1 MSRRLGTAL
10 FSVSLLLGCGA
21 PQDTEKKVEKGPTM
35 QQLRITNISQADLAV
50 CYPKP
55 PAVPAVVNKEVLIGL
70 LLSAR
75 SQVMD
80 CFVDPK
86 NRGGEKETRVTLKA
100 TLNAG
105 KVESTST
112 GENLSQEGKTCVEG
126 VLSKWLGSMPDL
138 ASKAYPA
145 GEAVS
150 AELPIQHV
158 VGVSPSVTH
167 GINEGSDVA
176 AAVRLA
182 QGTWCDCYAE
192 WKDAPPRT
200 LKAKIRVLKRGGA
213 DDPPKVVSPAEVTFE
228 PTQDPAA
235 DRVAACLQKKV
246 SELKV
251 TAKSEEFTVPY
262 TVLFVN
268 TSHQAPLGADIA
280 PEIQLVQLDGIRGYR
295 AAEAVIAVGARTAA
309 AVTYDGLVA
318 KYKAKPASVPVEDL
332 KAKCA
337 DLVKA
342 DEGWIAAVE
351 RQLEIDQKT
360 LSLVSEFKAKDPQWA
375 KAEAAAQSKVDDTK
389 KDLEAAKKTK
399 TDDAGICPKE
409 RS

>member
-21 PQDTEKKVEKGPTM
+21 PQEPEKKVETGPTT
-35 QQLRITNISQADLAV
+35 QQLRITNISYTDLAV

-55 PAVPAVVNKEVLIGL
+55 PAAPAAVNKEVLIGL
-70 LLSAR
+70 LLAAR
-75 SQVMD
+75 PQVMD

-100 TLNAG
+100 TLDAG
-105 KVESTST
+105 KVESTVT
-112 GENLSQEGKTCVEG
+112 GENLSPEGKACVEG
-126 VLSKWLGSMPDL
+126 ALNKWLGSTPDL
-138 ASKAYPA
+138 AAKASPA
-145 GEAVS
+145 GAPVS

-158 VGVSPSVTH
+158 VGVSPSVTQ
-167 GINEGSDVA
+167 GVNEGSDVA

-182 QGTWCDCYAE
+182 EGTWCDCYAE

-200 LKAKIRVLKRGGA
+200 LKAKIRVLKRAGA
-213 DDPPKVVSPAEVTFE
+213 SDPPKVVSPAEVTFE
-228 PTQDPAA
+228 PTQDAAA

-246 SELKV
+246 SELKF

-262 TVLFVN
+262 SFLFVN
-268 TSHQAPLGADIA
+268 TSQQTPLGADVA

-295 AAEAVIAVGARTAA
+295 AAEAVIAVGGRTAA
-309 AVTYDGLVA
+309 ALTYDGLVA

-332 KAKCA
+332 KARCA

-342 DEGWIAAVE
+342 DDGWIAAVE
-351 RQLEIDQKT
+351 RQLDIDQKT

-375 KAEAAAQSKVDDTK
+375 KAEAAAQTKVDETK

-399 TDDAGICPKE
+399 TDDTSICPKE
-409 RS
+409 R